1 MFDFKSGPESPFLPY
16 GLFRGE
22 AQTPLLFCS
31 YRGFPEKQLN
41 HALLIL
47 HTMPMFTGP
56 PPIPLRAR
64 NKETEAQ
71 LENAR
76 VAFRVS
82 WRSILAIIVLFLA
95 FLAFLYV
102 LQG

>member
-1 MFDFKSGPESPFLPY
+1 
-16 GLFRGE
+16 
-22 AQTPLLFCS
+22 
-31 YRGFPEKQLN
+31 
-41 HALLIL
+41 
-47 HTMPMFTGP
+47 MPMFTGP

-82 WRSILAIIVLFLA
+82 WKSILAIIVLFLA